1 MTELDKVPRV
11 ILDLHEKEKAELA
24 HRTVWP
30 WGTTQPKALTEQRV
44 QAR

>member
-1 MTELDKVPRV
+1 MTELDKVRRV

-30 WGTTQPKALTEQRV
+30 WGATHPKTFTEQRV
-44 QAR
+44 KAR